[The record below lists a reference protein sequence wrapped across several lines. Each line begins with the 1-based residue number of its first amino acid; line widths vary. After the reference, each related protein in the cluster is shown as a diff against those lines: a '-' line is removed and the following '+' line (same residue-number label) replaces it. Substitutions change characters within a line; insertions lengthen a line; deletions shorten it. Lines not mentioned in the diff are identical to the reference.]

1 MDWAA
6 ESLYGKAKTF
16 ARRAHDGSIGSAAF
30 GFWMSLSLE
39 LLSRAALAKVH
50 PVLLADPQSE
60 DNIHYAFGIV
70 PKKPPR
76 SIQSKA
82 VFARC
87 SVHVPGFTDRMSGH
101 CLILADRRNSEL
113 HTGAASFEGIDNS
126 TWLPATYEVIEIL
139 LKHLSRDFSDFLGQ
153 EHESQATEVLKNRI
167 ETRKQE
173 VMERIGAARKQ
184 FSTVTEDWI
193 QQRKDHVTQ
202 RAAAWVRESSLRKAV
217 KCPVCGLDAI
227 MSGESVGRTPARI
240 NEDTGTI
247 QREVRVLPTS
257 FDCPYCSLKLRGY
270 QELNEAGLGAIFI
283 AEEEEDPIE
292 FFGIVPEEHVDID
305 KLVSKYVHEDYDNE

>member
-16 ARRAHDGSIGSAAF
+16 ARRAHDSPIGSAAF

-60 DNIHYAFGIV
+60 DNIHYAFGII

-76 SIQSKA
+76 SIPSKA

-87 SVHVPGFTDRMSGH
+87 SVHVSGFTDNMSGH
-101 CLILADRRNSEL
+101 CLVLADRRNSEL

-139 LKHLSRDFSDFLGQ
+139 LKHLGRDFSDLLGE
-153 EHESQATEVLKNRI
+153 EHEGQATQILKDRI
-167 ETRKQE
+167 ETRKKE
-173 VMERIGAARKQ
+173 VFDRIAAAKKQ
-184 FSTVTEDWI
+184 FSSLTAEWV
-193 QQRKDHVTQ
+193 QQRKDKVTKIN
-202 RAAAWVRESSLRKAV
+202 AGWVKESSLRKVAI
-217 KCPVCGLDAI
+217 CPACGLDAI
-227 MSGESVGRTPARI
+227 MIGESVGRTPVRI
-240 NEDTGTI
+240 NEATGTI
-247 QREVRVLPTS
+247 QREVRVLPTL
-257 FDCPYCSLKLRGY
+257 FACPYCSLRLSGY
-270 QELNEAGLGAIFI
+270 QELSEAGLGALFT

-292 FFGIVPEEHVDID
+292 FFGIVPEEHVDIE
-305 KLVSKYVHEDYDNE
+305 KLISMHEEYDNE